1 MHMTKK
7 LLVVKQVASLGIS
20 LFVIGGLALFSAAPA
35 FALDP
40 ADDIGVFGS
49 VTVARSAREA
59 LKAMK
64 NQDWG
69 TATSLY
75 RSAIQSKDDYPGF
88 YYGLLY
94 CAENGGDWSSA
105 STALEGIAEKDPSAR
120 DHLAFH
126 YGHCYTM
133 TNRPDQAIPYLKAA
147 LAKTSD
153 ADFLNAKIKD
163 LQAASLQKAPPLI
176 AGVNGVPVPPV
187 DVQPIAP
194 TQRPIIHIDS
204 VNPYTNDVGLDF
216 ENAFRYSEWIGIC
229 EYRGYVKKAD
239 TSYFNPPT
247 ANFYWTK
254 CLKGPPLNH
263 DLPVKFRFCSK
274 DGEKMPAGWKFDAE
288 KMPTRGS
295 QWLIFIPNA
304 VPVGGAFDTYK
315 GSYGRQEATEAN
327 VGEVYR
333 IIEAHHG
340 Q

>member
-1 MHMTKK
+1 MSKK
-7 LLVVKQVASLGIS
+7 TLHVWQVASLAGSFFVSGLLS
-20 LFVIGGLALFSAAPA
+20 LFCSVPVS
-35 FALDP
+35 ALDP

-64 NQDWG
+64 NQDWS

-75 RSAIQSKDDYPGF
+75 RSVIQSKDDYPGF
-88 YYGLLY
+88 YYGLLF
-94 CAENGGDWSSA
+94 CAEKSGDWPSA
-105 STALEGIAEKDPSAR
+105 AAALEGIAEKDPSAK
-120 DHLAFH
+120 DHLDFH

-133 TNRPDQAIPYLKAA
+133 TNRPDQAIPYLKVA
-147 LAKTSD
+147 LEKPKD
-153 ADFLNAKIKD
+153 ADFLSGKIKD
-163 LQAASLQKAPPLI
+163 LQHTSVQKAPPLI

-187 DVQPIAP
+187 DLQPSAP
-194 TQRPIIHIDS
+194 IKRPVIPGDS
-204 VNPYTNDVGLDF
+204 LNPYTNDVGLDF

-229 EYRGYVKKAD
+229 QYRGYEKKVD

-263 DLPVKFRFCSK
+263 ALPVKFRFCSK
-274 DGEKMPAGWKFDAE
+274 DGEKMPEGWKFGPE

-304 VPVGGAFDTYK
+304 VPVAGGFDTYK
-315 GSYGRQEATEAN
+315 GSYGRQAATEAN